1 MTVLVCDVCD
11 LEFASS
17 GGLLGHVI
25 LLHTGLELKIV
36 ATSNKVAILPIDS
49 EKFDAE
55 SEETPENHDFATKIL
70 QEDEPEDLSDDDL
83 DLEIN
88 PKSKKN
94 PKQTGFRRVF
104 SSSKSTEFKCIRCFK
119 VFQNRREILDHV
131 KFDHAAKN
139 RDKCDKLWKHVKSS
153 PVEYRNPRRKS
164 LTCHQC
170 RLYFK
175 NKAEMNDHMTQTH
188 FEDPDKQE
196 VQKIRCDNCDQTFWQ
211 LENYLR
217 HTEEHH
223 SIIENISMD
232 EDENSL
238 EF

>member
-36 ATSNKVAILPIDS
+36 ATSNKVSILPIDS
-49 EKFDAE
+49 EKFDGE
-55 SEETPENHDFATKIL
+55 SEETPENRDFAAKIL
-70 QEDEPEDLSDDDL
+70 ADDEPEDLIDDDF

-88 PKSKKN
+88 SKSKKN
-94 PKQTGFRRVF
+94 PKQTDFRRVL
-104 SSSKSTEFKCIRCFK
+104 SSSKATEFKCIHCSK
-119 VFQNRREILDHV
+119 LFQNRREILDHV

-139 RDKCDKLWKHVKSS
+139 RDKCDKRWKHVKSS
-153 PVEYRNPRRKS
+153 SVEYRNPRGKT
-164 LTCHQC
+164 LTCNQC

-175 NKAEMNDHMTQTH
+175 SKAEMNEHMIQTH
-188 FEDPDKQE
+188 FEDPDFGRDKQE

-217 HTEEHH
+217 HTEEEH

-232 EDENSL
+232 ED
-238 EF
+238 